1 MLRKQPAPPS
11 RRVLAVL
18 MLMMLSGYAEHMQA
32 DSVPAEDIASNIEI
46 AQNDDSDWDWSGITA
61 EDSTPAEATTQ
72 AVNPQPTSTRDVTT
86 AEPDYAATPGPALAI
101 FANAPEFDVI
111 PSKKNPEMH
120 PCTNCHQW
128 TRGDT
133 NPRKLKAPHDD
144 FELKHGL
151 HGKGKFWCMTCHNE
165 DISRGLVTLE
175 GEKVDYNDAYVICS
189 QCHSHQARD
198 WVYGAHGKRVG
209 NWQGKRQIL
218 NCTACHYQHSPAVK
232 PRAPL
237 AGPVVRMGLERPSH
251 WKSQQHT
258 AGHNENALLAPPN
271 SLSYSKVDRDE

>member
-1 MLRKQPAPPS
+1 MPRKQPAPLTKS
-11 RRVLAVL
+11 LAL
-18 MLMMLSGYAEHMQA
+18 AIFILAMLSGYVEYTHAEQ
-32 DSVPAEDIASNIEI
+32 D
-46 AQNDDSDWDWSGITA
+46 DDSDWDWSGVTA
-61 EDSTPAEATTQ
+61 DDTTPAETAQTDKPVQ
-72 AVNPQPTSTRDVTT
+72 AASTRDSTT

-111 PSKKNPEMH
+111 PSKKRQDLH

-133 NPRKLKAPHDD
+133 RPRKLKQPHDD

-175 GEKVDYNDAYVICS
+175 GDKVDYNDAYVVCS
-189 QCHSHQARD
+189 QCHVHQARD

-218 NCTACHYQHSPAVK
+218 NCTACHYQHRPAIK
-232 PRAPL
+232 TRAPL
-237 AGPVVRMGLERPSH
+237 GGPVVRMGLERPSH
-251 WKSQQHT
+251 WKPLQDRPRHDD
-258 AGHNENALLAPPN
+258 NAAIAPPK
-271 SLSYSKVDRDE
+271 SLSFSRVGDDE